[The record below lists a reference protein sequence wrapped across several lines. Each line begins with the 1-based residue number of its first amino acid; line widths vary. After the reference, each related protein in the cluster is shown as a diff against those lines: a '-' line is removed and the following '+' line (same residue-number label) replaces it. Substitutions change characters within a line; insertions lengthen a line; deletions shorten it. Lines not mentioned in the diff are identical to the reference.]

1 MFEDYATCAE
11 VADAVNVT
19 PRTVRYHV
27 LHGHL
32 PGSERV
38 GSQTRGIYLV
48 PRVFCDEATYLA
60 TVGKAGPQRRQDR
73 RAEWAKP

>member
-11 VADAVNVT
+11 VAHAVNVT

-27 LHGHL
+27 LQGHL

-38 GSQTRGIYLV
+38 GSPRQGIYLV
-48 PRVFCDEATYLA
+48 PRVYCNEATYLA
-60 TVGKAGPQRRQDR
+60 TVGKAGPKRKARGT
-73 RAEWAKP
+73 E